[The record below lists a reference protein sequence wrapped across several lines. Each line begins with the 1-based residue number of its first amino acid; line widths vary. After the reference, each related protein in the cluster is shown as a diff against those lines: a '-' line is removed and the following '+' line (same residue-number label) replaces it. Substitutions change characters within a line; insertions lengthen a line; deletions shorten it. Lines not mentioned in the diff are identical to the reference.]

1 VTPRSAGDGKDSVV
15 LLVNNLGGVSE
26 LELGAVGNEAV
37 KWLRAKGI
45 VVKRFLSGTYMV
57 KFDCDECSPPRGC

>member
-1 VTPRSAGDGKDSVV
+1 V

-57 KFDCDECSPPRGC
+57 SSGCLASAGVVNECFISVVSGARR